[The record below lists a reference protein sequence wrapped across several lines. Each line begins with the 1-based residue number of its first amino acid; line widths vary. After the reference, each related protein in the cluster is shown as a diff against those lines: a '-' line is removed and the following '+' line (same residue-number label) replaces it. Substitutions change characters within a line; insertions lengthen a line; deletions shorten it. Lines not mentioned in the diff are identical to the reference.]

1 MGTWRE
7 EFEKR
12 TDPRGFDY
20 FWLTGY
26 YHNEEPTATD
36 TDEYMLSKGY
46 ISIVPI
52 KIDLTDKEEVLN
64 FQDIPFENADEVD
77 IKTTNKTKL

>member
-12 TDPRGFDY
+12 TDRADTDY

-26 YHNEEPTATD
+26 YHNGKMQLTPTSMPLTD
-36 TDEYMLSKGY
+36 LLGCAHN
-46 ISIVPI
+46 
-52 KIDLTDKEEVLN
+52 IDLTNYKEMDVGKR
-64 FQDIPFENADEVD
+64 V
-77 IKTTNKTKL
+77 K